1 MSKHSKEVEDKM
13 NLTKKFNSLKIKAQ
27 SFWLGLSL
35 FLTGIPVTA
44 SAAGRNPFSKT
55 KDLAQKG
62 TTEIQGIAVYVAG
75 FALVVTAVVYMV
87 GGRELKAAMK
97 KHWFHIA
104 IAIVV
109 IFAGVSGI
117 EWLRDFVTN

>member
-1 MSKHSKEVEDKM
+1 M
-13 NLTKKFNSLKIKAQ
+13 
-27 SFWLGLSL
+27 
-35 FLTGIPVTA
+35 
-44 SAAGRNPFSKT
+44 
-55 KDLAQKG
+55 
-62 TTEIQGIAVYVAG
+62 AG

-117 EWLRDFVTN
+117 EWLRDFVSN